1 MEILQNI
8 IYFILAIA
16 ILVTIHEFGH
26 YWVAKKLG
34 IKILRFSIGFGKPL
48 WSRQFGKDKTNFII
62 ATVPLGGYVK
72 MLDEREGPVPPYQRH
87 RAFNTQPVLHRIAVV
102 VAGPL
107 FNFLFAIA
115 AYWLMFVIGVSGAKP
130 LIGKVIEDTPASH
143 AGLASGYEILSVDED
158 ATPTWSAF
166 VQQCIKKIVDEEPL
180 VLRVRDKAGS
190 EKKLQIDLSSIQI
203 DDLSKGNL
211 LDELGFSPKRFSLPP
226 LIGEIIPGKA
236 AEKSGL
242 KAGDLIVSAD
252 GQPIDSWSA
261 WVKYVQSRPEKT
273 IKTEILRDQ
282 EKHIIQLTP
291 ERFEQDNK
299 VVGRIGAGVQL
310 KIIDEAYIGIEKYNP
325 LMALKQGIRKT
336 WEMSALTLK
345 LMGKMIIGEASVKNL
360 SGPISIAQYAGQS
373 ANMGFTAFLSFL
385 AIVSVS
391 LGVLNLLPIPILDGG
406 HLFYYLVELVLG
418 KPVSE
423 SVQIAGQNIGILLL
437 VAMMSVAFYNDILRL
452 FS

>member
-34 IKILRFSIGFGKPL
+34 IRILRFSVGFGKPL
-48 WSRQFGKDKTNFII
+48 WSRQFGEDKTEFTI
-62 ATVPLGGYVK
+62 AAIPLGGYVK

-130 LIGKVIEDTPASH
+130 LIGEVIEDSPASV
-143 AGLASGYEILSVDED
+143 AGIGSGYEILSVDGD
-158 ATPTWSAF
+158 ATPTWSTF
-166 VQQCIKKIVDEEPL
+166 IQKCINKIVDREPL
-180 VLRVRDKAGS
+180 VLQIRDETGY
-190 EKKLQIDLSSIQI
+190 EKTLHMDLSSIQI

-211 LDELGFSPKRFSLPP
+211 LDELGFSPKRFPLPP
-226 LIGEIIPGKA
+226 LLGEIIPGKA
-236 AEKSGL
+236 AEKAGL

-252 GQPIDSWSA
+252 GQAIDSWSE
-261 WVKYVQSRPEKT
+261 WVTYVQSRPEET
-273 IKTEILRDQ
+273 IQTEILRDQ
-282 EKHIIQLTP
+282 QKLTIQLTP
-291 ERFEQDNK
+291 ERFEKDGK
-299 VVGRIGAGVQL
+299 VVGRIGAGVQV
-310 KIIDEAYIGIEKYNP
+310 KTIDEAYIGIEKYN
-325 LMALKQGIRKT
+325 LLSALQQGIKKT
-336 WEMSALTLK
+336 WEMSTLTLK
-345 LMGKMIIGEASVKNL
+345 LMGKMILGEASVKNL

-373 ANMGFTAFLSFL
+373 ADIGLTAFLSFL

-391 LGVLNLLPIPILDGG
+391 LGVLNLLPIPVLDGG
-406 HLFYYLVELVLG
+406 HLLYYLVELLIG

-423 SVQIAGQNIGILLL
+423 SVQIAGQNIGILFL
-437 VAMMSVAFYNDILRL
+437 VALMSVAFYNDIMRL